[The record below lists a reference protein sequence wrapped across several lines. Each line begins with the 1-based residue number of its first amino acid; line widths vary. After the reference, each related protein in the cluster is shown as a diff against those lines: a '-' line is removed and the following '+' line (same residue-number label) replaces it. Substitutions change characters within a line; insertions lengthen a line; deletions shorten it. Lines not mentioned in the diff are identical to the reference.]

1 MKEIHKV
8 VNNYEKTRPKINMTT
23 KNPSHRQ
30 IIVPISLDNSS
41 KIMSASSERIA
52 NINQTLKNIKLSIIA
67 DFIYDNQRSLI
78 TTNNVTSC

>member
-1 MKEIHKV
+1 
-8 VNNYEKTRPKINMTT
+8 MTT

-41 KIMSASSERIA
+41 KIMSASSEHIA
-52 NINQTLKNIKLSIIA
+52 NINQTLKNIKSSIIA

-78 TTNNVTSC
+78 TINNVASC

>member
-1 MKEIHKV
+1 M
-8 VNNYEKTRPKINMTT
+8 VNNYETTRPKINMTT
-23 KNPSHRQ
+23 GNPSHRQ
-30 IIVPISLDNSS
+30 IIIPISLDNSS

>member
-1 MKEIHKV
+1 M
-8 VNNYEKTRPKINMTT
+8 VNNYEKTKPKINMTT

-41 KIMSASSERIA
+41 KIMSVSSEHIA
-52 NINQTLKNIKLSIIA
+52 NINQTLKNIKSSIIA

-78 TTNNVTSC
+78 TINNVASC